1 MGLSGFFYEK
11 ILDFGFNQRTY
22 DGTALLGHAQSGYPA
37 GFNRRH
43 LQDVYGTL

>member
-1 MGLSGFFYEK
+1 MGLSGFLHEK
-11 ILDFGFNQRTY
+11 ILDFDINQRTY
-22 DGTALLGHAQSGYPA
+22 DGITPLGHAQSGYDA